1 MNNNKKNIMN
11 NTKTIL
17 AISLVVVVLIAAS
30 FMDKNL
36 CGEDQH
42 MMSNGMCMN
51 NDNPIMEMNEQK

>member
-1 MNNNKKNIMN
+1 MN